1 MSHRRYIRKAN
12 TYIKRCSKSI
22 IIKEM
27 HVKTTINYLTTLS
40 SKREEII
47 NAGENVEKRDSSS
60 TAGGNVGWCRHYGKQ
75 FKSSSKS

>member
-1 MSHRRYIRKAN
+1 
-12 TYIKRCSKSI
+12 
-22 IIKEM
+22 M

-47 NAGENVEKRDSSS
+47 NAGENVEKRDPSC

-75 FKSSSKS
+75 FESSSKS